1 MKVNING
8 YSIEG
13 TVDEIKELI
22 ANQETNNI
30 EDDETKV
37 CLEKVWLEK
46 EVLKQIDI
54 AYENMFPEAEITREI
69 KNTIYSD
76 EETFDEVEI
85 TMVLEYTE
93 KREDE

>member
-22 ANQETNNI
+22 ANQETDGMD
-30 EDDETKV
+30 DDEINTK
-37 CLEKVWLEK
+37 LKK

-54 AYENMFPEAEITREI
+54 AYENLVPDAEITREI
-69 KNTIYSD
+69 KNTLYTD
-76 EETFDEVEI
+76 EGAFDEVEI
-85 TMVLEYTE
+85 TMVLEYTK
-93 KREDE
+93 KREVD

>member
-22 ANQETNNI
+22 VNQETDGMD
-30 EDDETKV
+30 DDETKV

-54 AYENMFPEAEITREI
+54 AYENLVPDAEITREI
-69 KNTIYSD
+69 KNTIYTD
-76 EETFDEVEI
+76 EGTFYEVEVA
-85 TMVLEYTE
+85 MVLEYTE
-93 KREDE
+93 KREVD

>member
-22 ANQETNNI
+22 ANQETDNMD
-30 EDDETKV
+30 DDETKV

-54 AYENMFPEAEITREI
+54 AYENMVPEAEITREI
-69 KNTIYSD
+69 KNTLYSD
-76 EETFDEVEI
+76 EGTFDEVEI
-85 TMVLEYTE
+85 TMILEYTE
-93 KREDE
+93 KRNG

>member
-30 EDDETKV
+30 EDNETKGK
-37 CLEKVWLEK
+37 LKK

-54 AYENMFPEAEITREI
+54 AYENLVPDAEITREI
-69 KNTIYSD
+69 KNTLYAD
-76 EETFDEVEI
+76 DGTFDEVEI

-93 KREDE
+93 KRIY